1 MIFFSFFHLFV
12 RFCFLFFEMPVSFF
26 IVSWAQRHLFI
37 QLGSFLFGECF
48 KISINSCIVL
58 YVLCSND
65 GINGKNRRWSQW
77 FFIFNLFCC
86 GLLYF
91 WFCLCFLQWVNSTN
105 EMLIHNKKK
114 IALKL
119 RGEPFCSRYFLDLLH
134 FNLMAMMTFQFQI
147 VIKHHCLKMSDCR
160 KL

>member
-105 EMLIHNKKK
+105 EMLIHNKTKNR
-114 IALKL
+114 IETQRRTLL
-119 RGEPFCSRYFLDLLH
+119 FSILSRF
-134 FNLMAMMTFQFQI
+134 ASFQFDGDDDISISNCNQASLLED
-147 VIKHHCLKMSDCR
+147 VWL
-160 KL
+160 